1 MYKTAIAHVEGKLSY
16 DDALQQLRQS
26 YPEYKIRAV
35 KQASFGWM
43 AFIQKEAYQDNFPVE
58 DIPAETEE
66 DMSLSP
72 GADASDVF
80 GDVDESP
87 VDEYMEEEQEQEGLL
102 DKLEAAISEVEKLV
116 AEYKESESEEDE
128 VRPFGDEESE
138 EDEGIEKEFPLEIE
152 REKEAG
158 VTFISAAQEVEDL
171 LKEDKNFKGYR
182 VASFKEEDN
191 RFVATLTK
199 N

>member
-16 DDALQQLRQS
+16 GEALKQLRQS
-26 YPEYKIRAV
+26 YPQYNIRGI

-43 AFIQKEAYQDNFPVE
+43 AFIQKKAYQDNFPVE
-58 DIPAETEE
+58 DIPAKTEE
-66 DMSLSP
+66 DMSISP
-72 GADASDVF
+72 GADSSEVF
-80 GDVDESP
+80 GDIEENP
-87 VDEYMEEEQEQEGLL
+87 VEEYMEEEKQQEGLL
-102 DKLEAAISEVEKLV
+102 DKLEAAINEVEKLV
-116 AEYKESESEEDE
+116 AEYKESEGEEDE
-128 VRPFGDEESE
+128 VRPFGDEMGE
-138 EDEGIEKEFPLEIE
+138 EDEGIDKEFPLEIE

-182 VASFKEEDN
+182 VASFKEEDK

>member
-158 VTFISAAQEVEDL
+158 VTFVSAAQEVEDL
-171 LKEDKNFKGYR
+171 LKEDENFKGYR